1 MAARAHDV
9 AALCLR
15 GEDAHLN
22 FPDSVH
28 TLPRPE
34 RLSPK
39 CIQEAATSAA
49 MSFQDRL
56 LPYTAPQQQQQEQEE
71 QPDQTERHE
80 EQQNSQQPAKVV
92 KLEVSSSPGSRS
104 KLSSDHHRHSSQI
117 QTAASDA
124 TAAAAG
130 ASPQTFEYVDEDF
143 IFNMPTILSSMAEA
157 LAVPLPPPP
166 QDDRDDNEENA
177 EDGTIWDPST
187 WDRYS

>member
-92 KLEVSSSPGSRS
+92 KLEVSSSP
-104 KLSSDHHRHSSQI
+104 
-117 QTAASDA
+117 
-124 TAAAAG
+124 AAAG